1 VAKPDPFSG
10 LPSIVFA
17 QIDPVALQ
25 QAVIAGFSAAWEEET
40 GETLVLLPSDRRYNF
55 LSSVTAWLIGAYAT
69 LDQSAKQNLIPYS
82 AGGFLDNVAA
92 LYLTTRLPASPAT
105 AQLRFQLSL
114 PSNAASTIP
123 AGTSVASAS
132 TGLVFSTVEDI
143 DIPVGL
149 VNGYVNA
156 NCTTVGTTGNG
167 LPAGDIKNLIN
178 WAGAFVVLAS
188 NTEVTTGGAATETDT
203 ALRARL
209 LDATDSFSP
218 AGPKGRYKYYA
229 EGVSPAISEVSVRGP
244 EDGLDPGN
252 VKVTVMLQN
261 GVYPNQALLDQVYNA
276 LDTENTRDLCAYLQ
290 VGAPSGVPYSV
301 SVRYWV
307 DQTQE
312 SNVINIS
319 RDVEAAV
326 SSWMAGVQSALG
338 GAIVP
343 STLSAAVMAG
353 GASSC
358 IVDEPAARI
367 PLGLDQVGVV
377 VDDPLVSYQGLEAD
391 SQV

>member
-1 VAKPDPFSG
+1 MAKPDPFSG

-25 QAVIAGFSAAWEEET
+25 QAVIAGFQVAWQEDT

-55 LSSVTAWLIGAYAT
+55 LSSVTAWLVGAYAT
-69 LDQSAKQNLIPYS
+69 LDQSAKQNIIPYS

-105 AQLRFQLSL
+105 TQLRFQLSL

-149 VNGYVNA
+149 VNGYVSA
-156 NCTTVGTTGNG
+156 NCTTTGTAGNG
-167 LPAGDIKNLIN
+167 LPIGDIKNLTN
-178 WAGAFVVLAS
+178 WTGAFVVSAS

-218 AGPKGRYKYYA
+218 AGPKGRYRYWA
-229 EGVSPAISEVSVRGP
+229 ESVSPAISEVSVMGP

-252 VKVTVMLQN
+252 VQVTVMLQN
-261 GVYPNQALLDQVYNA
+261 GVYPNQALLDAVYDT
-276 LDTENTRDLCAYLQ
+276 LDVDSVRDLCAQLT
-290 VGAPSGVPYSV
+290 VSAPSGIPYSV
-301 SVRYWV
+301 GVRYWV

-312 SNVINIS
+312 SNVLNIQ

-326 SSWMAGVQSALG
+326 SGWMAGVQGALG

-353 GASSC
+353 GASSV

-367 PLGLDQVGVV
+367 PLALNEVGVV
-377 VDDPLVSYQGLEAD
+377 VDDPLVAYQGLEAD